1 MIQDLVHGHGLTARE
16 FKNRC
21 NSKFAGRFSMRY
33 NRNLPAPYRMVV
45 RLESADLLIFDRNKD
60 GSKSYVVEEYK
71 CNGIV
76 LKDIK
81 EYSIEYGDGSS
92 VMCNGR
98 NEVCAKMVARVTLG
112 TDSRIG
118 GTVFF
123 KL

>member
-21 NSKFAGRFSMRY
+21 NSKFGGRFSMRY
-33 NRNLPAPYRMVV
+33 NRNLPAPYRMVI
-45 RLESADLLIFDRNKD
+45 RLERH
-60 GSKSYVVEEYK
+60 GMVEEYK